1 MRQMDVEK
9 QRRTRFI
16 WVNLAWTALIL
27 AIAATTAA
35 LAGYYL
41 DWVDTWIYAL
51 LGLLA
56 GAAIGVIRDR
66 RVFQAVLGSA
76 GLLVLGFA
84 LYWSSGGAGLAEESV
99 LALLGSAG
107 FAFIT
112 SFSVTRIWGRA
123 RPAPEPTTDEL
134 DEAVAH
140 PHMG

>member
-1 MRQMDVEK
+1 MDVER

-16 WVNLAWTALIL
+16 WINIGWTTLVL
-27 AIAATTAA
+27 SIAATAA
-35 LAGYYL
+35 IVAIVYI
-41 DWVDTWIYAL
+41 DWTDTWVYAL

-66 RVFQAVLGSA
+66 RVFQAVLGGT
-76 GLLVLGFA
+76 GLLVLAFA
-84 LYWSSGGAGLAEESV
+84 LYWSSGGAGLSEESV

-112 SFSVTRIWGRA
+112 SFSITRIWGRA
-123 RPAPEPTTDEL
+123 RPAPAVTTDEL